1 MEAISRDNLDLIL
14 SMLEEEEL
22 MDIIYEKEIEET
34 NQEVRTLFIINKK
47 YYIFFSHNKT
57 LLINEYMPCL
67 FTAASSPYIVNNV
80 NTTRTI

>member
-1 MEAISRDNLDLIL
+1 MEAISRDVLDLIL

-57 LLINEYMPCL
+57 LLINEYMPCCL
-67 FTAASSPYIVNNV
+67 QQLLRLT
-80 NTTRTI
+80 